1 MALIRWEPVPMN
13 RLFNNLFDTPTVAS
27 APARRFAPA
36 TDLIESDTHYILRAD
51 LPGLSEDDVN
61 IELDGNVLSVSG
73 ERKSEHEHRG
83 QGYYRVERSYG
94 SFRRS
99 LRLPEGVDAEAIKA
113 TFDKGVLEITV
124 PKPEAAKPHKVQ
136 ITVGATSRR
145 RSTVASPPRPPR
157 PPTSRSQRKQ
167 RTSRSV
173 QGPAA
178 FVAAGPFC
186 VPGRLRHVTRML
198 PTRRFRRDGA
208 EPRLARSDRQHRR
221 RVRRSPRRDPRE

>member
-51 LPGLSEDDVN
+51 LPGVSEDDVN
-61 IELDGNVLSVSG
+61 IELDGNVLTVSG
-73 ERKSEHEHRG
+73 ERKSEHQDRK

-99 LRLPEGVDAEAIKA
+99 LRLPEGVDAEAITA
-113 TFDKGVLEITV
+113 TFDKGVLEISV

-136 ITVGATSRR
+136 ITVGADDAEPEAIEGSE
-145 RSTVASPPRPPR
+145 
-157 PPTSRSQRKQ
+157 Q
-167 RTSRSV
+167 
-173 QGPAA
+173 
-178 FVAAGPFC
+178 VAA
-186 VPGRLRHVTRML
+186 
-198 PTRRFRRDGA
+198 
-208 EPRLARSDRQHRR
+208 
-221 RVRRSPRRDPRE
+221 

>member
-1 MALIRWEPVPMN
+1 MALIRWEPVPIN

-27 APARRFAPA
+27 APVRRFAPA

-61 IELDGNVLSVSG
+61 IEVDGNVLSVSG

-99 LRLPEGVDAEAIKA
+99 LRLPEGVDAGEIKA
-113 TFDKGVLEITV
+113 NFDKGVLEITV

-136 ITVGATSRR
+136 ITVGADAPQAIDGGESSET
-145 RSTVASPPRPPR
+145 
-157 PPTSRSQRKQ
+157 
-167 RTSRSV
+167 
-173 QGPAA
+173 AA
-178 FVAAGPFC
+178 ADHATEQAA
-186 VPGRLRHVTRML
+186 
-198 PTRRFRRDGA
+198 A
-208 EPRLARSDRQHRR
+208 
-221 RVRRSPRRDPRE
+221 

>member
-36 TDLIESDTHYILRAD
+36 TDLIESETHYILRAD
-51 LPGLSEDDVN
+51 LPGLSEDDVTV
-61 IELDGNVLSVSG
+61 ELDGNVLSVSG

-99 LRLPEGVDAEAIKA
+99 VRLPEGVDAGAIKA

-136 ITVGATSRR
+136 ITVADESPAIDGGE
-145 RSTVASPPRPPR
+145 STES
-157 PPTSRSQRKQ
+157 TESSE
-167 RTSRSV
+167 T
-173 QGPAA
+173 AA
-178 FVAAGPFC
+178 DEKIAA
-186 VPGRLRHVTRML
+186 
-198 PTRRFRRDGA
+198 
-208 EPRLARSDRQHRR
+208 
-221 RVRRSPRRDPRE
+221 